1 MIIKLTN
8 LEAGALE
15 FYLRLTEGYR
25 DKELEKWKLAAKE
38 LDNNGYPVHFNAE
51 DNVEL
56 WIRLVD
62 VMQSITQK
70 IRSSNQ

>member
-25 DKELEKWKLAAKE
+25 DKEL
-38 LDNNGYPVHFNAE
+38 DNNGYPVHFNAE

-62 VMQSITQK
+62 AMQSITQK